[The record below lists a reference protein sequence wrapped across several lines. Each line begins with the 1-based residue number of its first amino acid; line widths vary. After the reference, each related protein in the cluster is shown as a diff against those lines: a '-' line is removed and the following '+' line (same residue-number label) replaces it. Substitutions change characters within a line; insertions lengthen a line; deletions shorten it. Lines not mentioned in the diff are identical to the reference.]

1 MTEAKP
7 KARRSR
13 RAGIVDGTEMTV
25 LEINENPAVAQN
37 CVGTIA
43 MITRDHVAA
52 QTAISLLMTD
62 YGFLAPGEFIKKY
75 IIQGNVLVFQRNET
89 IGRMQGDWV
98 ILIDSDMMWQPSD
111 IKTLVETQKKFDL
124 DIVSGLCFQR
134 GDPYQPTM
142 YISATRAPLTEH
154 RTWSGYTFLEQWEED
169 SAVEVD
175 ATGMAFCLI
184 HKRVFDRILMQK
196 TGEGFPEFEVREH
209 MIPPP
214 FFRWDGQVGEDFRF
228 CEEAKASGSRIFVDT
243 SVKIG
248 HIGQQII
255 TEETFLR
262 EIAFR
267 KDYEQSFREEQLKG
281 VGYKALTREEARA
294 KLGMEG

>member
-1 MTEAKP
+1 MAEAKP
-7 KARRSR
+7 KARRER

-25 LEINENPAVAQN
+25 LEINENPAISQV
-37 CVGTIA
+37 CVGTVA

-62 YGFLAPGEFIKKY
+62 YSFLKQGEFIKKY

-98 ILIDSDMMWQPSD
+98 LLIDSDMTWQPSD
-111 IKTLVETQKKFDL
+111 IKTLVETREKFDL

-142 YISATRAPLTEH
+142 YISAERAPLVEG

-196 TGEGFPEFEVREH
+196 TGEGFPEWEERER

-214 FFRWDGQVGEDFRF
+214 FFRWDGEKGEDFRF

-243 SVKIG
+243 SVKVG

-267 KDYEQSFREEQLKG
+267 KDYEQSFREQQLEG
-281 VGYKALTREEARA
+281 VGYKALTREEARQ